1 MMNAKTLVVAA
12 IAISLLVQIS
22 MSSSVVTLTGGCP
35 LYVINSS
42 RSYITFNV
50 TNTGNGTASD
60 LLISASFPGI
70 TTINATQVIPTV
82 APGVKYSKEFPL
94 THLIGQ
100 GSYAV
105 NINATYVQGG
115 SNYATVFPCI
125 IYIGSLS
132 GGPLIERVSVTGNRM
147 YVNVTNTAPQ
157 SIEAQVTAVVP
168 PEFTVKNSTKALTI
182 AADGK
187 ASTYF
192 DIITPSFSDAS
203 FPVIGEL
210 SYEYNNNHY
219 AQMANGALTF
229 GAQVATTSGGGLGPV
244 LWALVIIVIIVLVL
258 IVISLILRFRR
269 PKGRHIYVHT
279 QGHKPE
285 GSQ

>member
-1 MMNAKTLVVAA
+1 MMNAKTLIFAA
-12 IAISLLVQIS
+12 LAVSLLVQLS
-22 MSSSVVTLTGGCP
+22 AGSSVVTLTGGCP
-35 LYVINSS
+35 LYIINAS

-82 APGVKYSKEFPL
+82 APGGKYAKEFYL

-105 NINATYVQGG
+105 NINATYVQAG

-132 GGPLIERVSVTGNRM
+132 GGPLIERVSVSGKRM
-147 YVNVTNTAPQ
+147 YVNITNTAPQ

-168 PEFTVKNSTKALTI
+168 PEFTVKNATKALTI
-182 AADGK
+182 AADGT

-192 DIITPSFSDAS
+192 DIVTPSFSDAS

-229 GAQVATTSGGGLGPV
+229 GAAVATTSGGGIGPV
-244 LWALVIIVIIVLVL
+244 TWILIIIVVVVLAL
-258 IVISLILRFRR
+258 IVASLLMRIKR
-269 PKGRHIYVHT
+269 PKRDYAHLHK
-279 QGHKPE
+279 QENKPE
-285 GSQ
+285 GI